1 MKKTLLTI
9 TTFLFCM
16 VVFGQAKKP
25 TIMVVPSD
33 VWCVQNHFTTTYD
46 NQGVQETIPDYY
58 RALQNDANLLLAI
71 GKINSMMTDRG
82 FPLKDLQT
90 VTKSVNQKNAEDNMF
105 QSKTSGASLAENPI
119 DRLRRVSKADIIM
132 QLTST
137 LNVMGPKYSVTYNL
151 QGLDAYTNK
160 QIAGAQGT
168 GKQTF
173 TAELPVLLEE
183 AVVNN
188 MDNFCDQLM
197 AYFEDL
203 QENGREVT
211 VDIRVFDNGSGLDLE
226 TEFGGMELSEIID
239 DWMSDNTVSHVF
251 NKSDG
256 SETFIQY
263 EQVRITLYKT
273 NGQQMDTES
282 FVREL
287 RKFLRDKYKIE
298 SKVMTRGLGRCI
310 LAIGEK

>member
-1 MKKTLLTI
+1 MKRNVI
-9 TTFLFCM
+9 IIIAVFLS
-16 VVFGQAKKP
+16 VAALGQAKKP

-33 VWCVQNHFTTTYD
+33 VWCVQNNFSSTYD
-46 NQGVQETIPDYY
+46 NQGVRETIPDYT

-71 GKINSMMTDRG
+71 GKINSMMADRG
-82 FPLKDLQT
+82 FPLKDLQS
-90 VTKSVNQKNAEDNMF
+90 VTKSINQKNAEDNMI

-119 DRLRRVSKADIIM
+119 DRLRRVAKADIIM
-132 QLTST
+132 QLTYT
-137 LNVMGPKYSVTYNL
+137 LNVMGPKYSITYNL

-197 AYFEDL
+197 VYFEDI

-226 TEFGGMELSEIID
+226 TEFGGMELTEIID
-239 DWMSDNTVSHVF
+239 DWMSNNTVSHVF

-263 EQVRITLYKT
+263 EQVRIPLYKT

>member
-1 MKKTLLTI
+1 MRKSIFTIISVLL
-9 TTFLFCM
+9 CM
-16 VVFGQAKKP
+16 AVYGQAKKP

-33 VWCVQNHFTTTYD
+33 VWCVQNDFSSTYD
-46 NQGVQETIPDYY
+46 NQGVSETIPDYVK
-58 RALQNDANLLLAI
+58 ALQNDANLLLAI
-71 GKINSMMTDRG
+71 GKINSMMADRG
-82 FPLKDLQT
+82 FPLKDLQS
-90 VTKSVNQKNAEDNMF
+90 VTKSVNQKNAEDNMI

-119 DRLRRVSKADIIM
+119 DRLRRVAKADIIM
-132 QLTST
+132 QLTYT
-137 LNVMGPKYSVTYNL
+137 INTMGPKYSVTYNL

-160 QIAGAQGT
+160 QVAGAQGT

-173 TAELPVLLEE
+173 TAELPVMLEE
-183 AVVNN
+183 AVMNN

-197 AYFEDL
+197 AYFEDI
-203 QENGREVT
+203 QENGREVA

-226 TEFGGMELSEIID
+226 TEFGGMELTEIID

-263 EQVRITLYKT
+263 EQVRIPLYKT

>member
-1 MKKTLLTI
+1 MKKSSITIIAVLLSMTA
-9 TTFLFCM
+9 
-16 VVFGQAKKP
+16 FGQAKKP

-33 VWCVQNHFTTTYD
+33 VWCVQNNFSSTYD
-46 NQGVQETIPDYY
+46 NQGVQETIPDYN

-71 GKINSMMTDRG
+71 GKINTLMADRG
-82 FPLKDLQT
+82 FPLKDLQS
-90 VTKSVNQKNAEDNMF
+90 VTKSVNQKNAEDNMI

-119 DRLRRVSKADIIM
+119 DRLRRAAKADIIM
-132 QLTST
+132 QLTYT
-137 LNVMGPKYSVTYNL
+137 LNVMGPKYSITYNL

-168 GKQTF
+168 GKYTF
-173 TAELPVLLEE
+173 TAELPILLEE
-183 AVVNN
+183 AVMNN

-197 AYFEDL
+197 AYFDDI
-203 QENGREVT
+203 QENGREVI
-211 VDIRVFDNGSGLDLE
+211 VDIRVFDNGSGIDLE

-239 DWMSDNTVSHVF
+239 DWISDNTVNHVF

-263 EQVRITLYKT
+263 EQVRIPLYKT

-287 RKFLRDKYKIE
+287 RKFLRDNYRIE

>member
-1 MKKTLLTI
+1 MKKSIVTI
-9 TTFLFCM
+9 IMVLFCM
-16 VVFGQAKKP
+16 TVFGQAKKP

-33 VWCVQNHFTTTYD
+33 VWCVQNDFSTTYD
-46 NQGVQETIPDYY
+46 NQGVQETISDYT

-71 GKINSMMTDRG
+71 GKINTMMADRG

-90 VTKSVNQKNAEDNMF
+90 VMKSVNQKNAEDNMI

-119 DRLRRVSKADIIM
+119 DRLRRVAKADIIM
-132 QLTST
+132 QLTYIINT
-137 LNVMGPKYSVTYNL
+137 MGPKYSVTYNL

-168 GKQTF
+168 GKHTF
-173 TAELPVLLEE
+173 TAELPVMLEE
-183 AVVNN
+183 AVMNN

-197 AYFEDL
+197 TYFEDI
-203 QENGREVT
+203 QENGREVS

-226 TEFGGMELSEIID
+226 SEFGDRELTEIID
-239 DWMSDNTVSHVF
+239 EWMSDNTVSHVF
-251 NKSDG
+251 NKSDA

-263 EQVRITLYKT
+263 EQVRIPLYKA

-287 RKFLRDKYKIE
+287 RTFLKKNYKIE
-298 SKVMTRGLGRCI
+298 SKVMARGLGRCI

>member
-1 MKKTLLTI
+1 MKKHIITI
-9 TTFLFCM
+9 IAVLICAS
-16 VVFGQAKKP
+16 VFGQAKKP

-33 VWCVQNHFTTTYD
+33 VWCVQNHFSTNYD
-46 NQGVQETIPDYY
+46 NQGVQETVPDYTK
-58 RALQNDANLLLAI
+58 ALQNDPNLLLAI
-71 GKINSMMTDRG
+71 GKINTLMTDRG
-82 FPLKDLQT
+82 FPLKDLQS
-90 VTKSVNQKNAEDNMF
+90 VTKSINQKNAEDNMI

-119 DRLRRVSKADIIM
+119 DRLRRVAKADIIM
-132 QLTST
+132 QLTYT
-137 LNVMGPKYSVTYNL
+137 LNVQGPKYSITYNL

-160 QIAGAQGT
+160 QVAGAQGT

-183 AVVNN
+183 AVMNN

-197 AYFEDL
+197 QYFEDI
-203 QENGREVT
+203 QENGREVA
-211 VDIRVFDNGSGLDLE
+211 VDIRVFDTGSGLDLE
-226 TEFGGMELSEIID
+226 TEFDDRELSEIID
-239 DWMSDNTVSHVF
+239 DWMSDNTVNHVF

-263 EQVRITLYKT
+263 EQVRIPLYKT

-287 RKFLRDKYKIE
+287 RSFLKKTYKIE

>member
-132 QLTST
+132 QLTYT

-263 EQVRITLYKT
+263 EQVRIPLYKT

>member
-1 MKKTLLTI
+1 MRKSI
-9 TTFLFCM
+9 IIIIAVFLSM
-16 VVFGQAKKP
+16 AAFGQAKKP

-33 VWCVQNHFTTTYD
+33 VWCVQNNFSSTYD
-46 NQGVQETIPDYY
+46 NQGVREIVPDYT
-58 RALQNDANLLLAI
+58 RALQSDANLLLAI
-71 GKINSMMTDRG
+71 GKINSMMADRG
-82 FPLKDLQT
+82 FPLKDLQS
-90 VTKSVNQKNAEDNMF
+90 VTKSINQKNAEDNMI

-119 DRLRRVSKADIIM
+119 DRLRRVAKADIIM
-132 QLTST
+132 QLTYT
-137 LNVMGPKYSVTYNL
+137 LNVMGPKYSITYNL

-203 QENGREVT
+203 QENGREVS

-263 EQVRITLYKT
+263 EQVRIPLYKT

-287 RKFLRDKYKIE
+287 RKFLRDRYKIE

>member
-1 MKKTLLTI
+1 MKRNIIIIIAVFFSI
-9 TTFLFCM
+9 TA
-16 VVFGQAKKP
+16 FGQHKP
-25 TIMVVPSD
+25 PQVMVVPSD
-33 VWCVQNHFTTTYD
+33 VWCMQNNFSTTYN
-46 NQGVQETIPDYY
+46 NQGVVETIPDYN
-58 RALQNDANLLLAI
+58 RALQTDPNLLLAI
-71 GKINSMMTDRG
+71 GKIGSLMADRG
-82 FPLKDLQT
+82 FPLKDLLS
-90 VTKSVNQKNAEDNMF
+90 VTKSINQKNAEYNMMK
-105 QSKTSGASLAENPI
+105 SKAGFNVAENPI
-119 DRLRRVSKADIIM
+119 DRLRRVAKADIIM
-132 QLTST
+132 QLTYT
-137 LNVMGPKYSVTYNL
+137 LNVMGPKYSITYNL

-197 AYFEDL
+197 AYFENL
-203 QENGREVT
+203 QENGREVS
-211 VDIRVFDNGSGLDLE
+211 VDIIVWDDGGGIDLE
-226 TEFGGMELSEIID
+226 TEFGGMELTEIID
-239 DWMSDNTVSHVF
+239 DWMSDNTVNHMF

-263 EQVRITLYKT
+263 EQVRIPLYKA

>member
-1 MKKTLLTI
+1 MRKNI
-9 TTFLFCM
+9 IIIIAVFLNM
-16 VVFGQAKKP
+16 AAFGQAKKP

-33 VWCVQNHFTTTYD
+33 VWCVQNNFSSTYD
-46 NQGVQETIPDYY
+46 NQGVQETIPDYNK
-58 RALQNDANLLLAI
+58 ALQNDANLLLAI
-71 GKINSMMTDRG
+71 GKINSMMADRG
-82 FPLKDLQT
+82 FPLKDLQSM
-90 VTKSVNQKNAEDNMF
+90 TKSINQTNAEDNMI
-105 QSKTSGASLAENPI
+105 QRKTSGASLAENPI
-119 DRLRRVSKADIIM
+119 DRLRRIAKADIIM
-132 QLTST
+132 QLTYT
-137 LNVMGPKYSVTYNL
+137 LNVMGPKYSITYNL

-168 GKQTF
+168 GRQTF
-173 TAELPVLLEE
+173 TAELPILLEE
-183 AVVNN
+183 AVMNN
-188 MDNFCDQLM
+188 MDIFCDQLM
-197 AYFEDL
+197 VYFDDI

-211 VDIRVFDNGSGLDLE
+211 VDIRVFDNGSGIDLE

-239 DWMSDNTVSHVF
+239 DWISDNTVNHVF

-256 SETFIQY
+256 SETFIRY
-263 EQVRITLYKT
+263 EQVRIPLYKT

-287 RKFLRDKYKIE
+287 RKYLRDKYKIE